1 MVAQAFGQ
9 NQMTKPGKNVHHSRN
24 AWPRLHCRRPVRSV
38 DAMIATTATWRRH
51 RPRTGTPVRRTAWAG
66 LLLFLGLLAVPAAA
80 VRAEPLAPLVVAVDD
95 NYPPYVF
102 RDADGHLQGIL
113 KDLWDL
119 WSRKTGI
126 PVQIEAGDWAAAQ
139 ARMEAGD
146 AHVLDT
152 LFRTP
157 ARERQYDFSAPY
169 ATIDVPVFFHRD
181 LSGITQDP
189 ASLRGFTVGA
199 KDRDACVDWLRTR
212 GIDTIT
218 PYPSYEALV
227 QAAARGDVRVFCL
240 DKPPALYLLYR
251 HRLDER
257 FRQTPPLYAGQ
268 FHWAVRKGDA
278 ATYRLVENGF
288 AQITQAERDTIEQR
302 WLGAP
307 LSSRLDYGLLVRVAL
322 AVAAAAALLLAW
334 NWSLR
339 RQVAQRTRS
348 LMDSEARFRT
358 IFDNVNDAIFIH
370 DISDGRILFVNQRM
384 REMYRAAAIPTDE
397 LTLDRLSENAPPY
410 DMEAARARIARA
422 VAGQP
427 QVFDWHARTL
437 DGTLFWAEIGMRR
450 AHIGGL
456 GDALLVVARDITERR
471 DAESALRESAEHLGL
486 AARLVGLSAFRHDG
500 HLRYTSVIE
509 PQLGLPA
516 PAMLGRT
523 DAEILSAA
531 EAQPLTGLKRQAMTE
546 GVPQRREISLSI
558 DGEPRHLDVA
568 VAPVRAAD
576 GAITGLI
583 GASLDIT
590 ERKAAQA
597 RMDFLAHHDPLTR
610 LPNRLLAR
618 DRFHQATSRAE
629 RQGRKVAV
637 MVLDLDHFKTI
648 NDTLG
653 HPAGDS
659 LLLEVAQRLG
669 HCLRDTDTVSRQGG
683 DEFLVL
689 LPDLHESE
697 EAGAIA
703 EKIVAALAHP
713 VELHGRE
720 LGTSMSV
727 GIAIHPDDGADF
739 DTLMKKADTALYSAK
754 EAGRNTYRFFD
765 PRMNVDALEHLA
777 IRNDLRRALERDEF
791 VLHYQ
796 PQVAA
801 ADGRVLG
808 AEALVRWNHPTRG
821 LVPPGSFIAIAEDCG
836 LIVPLGEWVLRR
848 ACADAAEWWAAGHEV
863 TVAVNLSALQ
873 FKRGNLEDS
882 VRAALH
888 QTGLSPGALEL
899 ELTESILIKDT
910 DNVLAKVRSLHAVG
924 VELSIDDFGTGY
936 SSLSYLQRFQV
947 DKLKI
952 DQSFVR
958 ALTHEQDS
966 AAIVTAI
973 IQMAHG
979 LNLKTIAE
987 GVEDDATLAALRR
1000 QGCDQIQGYLTGRPM
1015 PVGAF
1020 REFLAA
1026 AFRTNRRSPR
1036 DG

>member
-1 MVAQAFGQ
+1 MTKVAQRPLGR
-9 NQMTKPGKNVHHSRN
+9 HS
-24 AWPRLHCRRPVRSV
+24 C
-38 DAMIATTATWRRH
+38 
-51 RPRTGTPVRRTAWAG
+51 TPVRRTAWVAAVLS
-66 LLLFLGLLAVPAAA
+66 LLLVFPAW
-80 VRAEPLAPLVVAVDD
+80 AEPMKPLVVAVDD
-95 NYPPYVF
+95 NYPPYIF
-102 RDADGHLQGIL
+102 RDSNGAVQGIL
-113 KDLWDL
+113 KDLWEL
-119 WSRKTGI
+119 WSRKTGV
-126 PVQIEAGDWAAAQ
+126 PVRIEASDWDQAQ
-139 ARMEAGD
+139 ARMERGEAQ
-146 AHVLDT
+146 VIDT
-152 LFRTP
+152 LFRTE
-157 ARERQYDFSAPY
+157 ARERLYDFSAPY
-169 ATIDVPVFFHRD
+169 TTIDVPIFFHRD
-181 LSGITQDP
+181 LSGITEK
-189 ASLRGFTVGA
+189 ASSLRGFTVGA
-199 KDRDACVDWLRTR
+199 KNRDACVDWLQAN
-212 GIDTIT
+212 GIDAIAR
-218 PYPSYEALV
+218 YSSYEALV

-251 HRLDER
+251 DHLDDI

-268 FHWAVRKGDA
+268 FHWAVRKGDV

-288 AQITQAERDTIEQR
+288 ARITQAERDAIEQH
-302 WLGAP
+302 WLGTP
-307 LSSRLDYGLLVRVAL
+307 LGARLDVWQLVRAGLAASAVAL
-322 AVAAAAALLLAW
+322 FLLAW

-348 LMDSEARFRT
+348 LRESEERFRT

-370 DISDGRILFVNQRM
+370 DIADGHILFVNQRM
-384 REMYRAAAIPTDE
+384 REMYRAAAISADD
-397 LTLDRLSENAPPY
+397 LTLDKLSENTPPY
-410 DMEAARARIARA
+410 DMAAAQGWIAKA

-427 QVFDWHARTL
+427 QVFEWHARTL

-456 GDALLVVARDITERR
+456 GDALLVVVRDISERR
-471 DAESALRESAEHLGL
+471 EVETALRESAEHLGL
-486 AARLVGLSAFRHDG
+486 AARLVGLSAFRHDP

-509 PQLGLPA
+509 PQLGQPSA
-516 PAMLGRT
+516 AMLGRT
-523 DAEILSAA
+523 DADILSSA
-531 EAQPLTGLKRQAMTE
+531 EAQPLMSLKRQALTE
-546 GVPQRREISLSI
+546 GAAQRREISLNVE
-558 DGEPRHLDVA
+558 GEPRHLDVA
-568 VAPVRAAD
+568 VAPIRAAD
-576 GAITGLI
+576 GAVAGLI

-618 DRFHQATSRAE
+618 DRFHQAASHAE
-629 RQGRKVAV
+629 RLGRKVAV

-653 HPAGDS
+653 HPVGDA
-659 LLLEVAQRLG
+659 LLLEVAQRLSR
-669 HCLRDTDTVSRQGG
+669 CLRDTDTISRQGG
-683 DEFLVL
+683 DEFLML

-697 EAGAIA
+697 EAGTIA
-703 EKIVAALAHP
+703 EKIVGALTNP
-713 VELHGRE
+713 IELYGRE
-720 LGTSMSV
+720 LTTSISV
-727 GIAIHPDDGADF
+727 GISVHPDDGPDF

-765 PRMNVDALEHLA
+765 ARMNVDALEHLA

-796 PQVAA
+796 PQVSAA
-801 ADGRVLG
+801 GGRVLG

-821 LVPPGSFIAIAEDCG
+821 LVPPGSFIAIAEDSG
-836 LIVPLGEWVLRR
+836 LIVPLGEWVLRQ
-848 ACADAAEWWAAGHEV
+848 ACADAAAWRAAGHAV
-863 TVAVNLSALQ
+863 SVAVNLSALQ
-873 FKRGNLEDS
+873 FKRGNLEDD
-882 VRAALH
+882 VRTALH
-888 QTGLSPGALEL
+888 HTGLPPEALEL

-910 DNVLAKVRSLHAVG
+910 ENVLTKVRNLHALG
-924 VELSIDDFGTGY
+924 IELSIDDFGTGY

-958 ALTHEQDS
+958 ALTREQDS

-987 GVEDDATLAALRR
+987 GVEDQDTLAALRR

-1015 PVGAF
+1015 PIGDF

-1026 AFRTNRRSPR
+1026 GT
-1036 DG
+1036 